1 MHARNVAAIT
11 PKNGKTT
18 SLDYGKRRARLCV
31 DVSSRR
37 GALARRRSR
46 VRLHNQVGPPMFT
59 NTTQLPVDMSYE
71 GARVFRLFDYQQ
83 VDIAVGAHVASGYG
97 PEENDLIRLGAADD
111 TVNDVVQRLTAER
124 SAIQRGLV
132 SPYGEAAKGET
143 RGKWAEVKLHTSAA
157 LGTMARLYGSPRS
170 TCVGQVGSLIPR
182 GDSGRKAPLERWPR
196 RYDRKKRR
204 KQRAV
209 PSWSA
214 ARR

>member
-1 MHARNVAAIT
+1 
-11 PKNGKTT
+11 
-18 SLDYGKRRARLCV
+18 
-31 DVSSRR
+31 
-37 GALARRRSR
+37 
-46 VRLHNQVGPPMFT
+46 MFT
-59 NTTQLPVDMSYE
+59 NTTQMAVDTSCE
-71 GARVFRLFDYQQ
+71 AAHVLRVFDDQE
-83 VDIAVGAHVASGYG
+83 VDIAVGPHVASGYG

-111 TVNDVVQRLTAER
+111 TMNDVVQRLTAER

-143 RGKWAEVKLHTSAA
+143 RGNCARRSKLKWADVKLHTGAA

-209 PSWSA
+209 PSWSV

>member
-1 MHARNVAAIT
+1 MLILRTFSASGMHARNVAAMT
-11 PKNGKTT
+11 PKGGKTT

-71 GARVFRLFDYQQ
+71 DARVSCLFDYQQ
-83 VDIAVGAHVASGYG
+83 VDIAVGPHVASGYG
-97 PEENDLIRLGAADD
+97 PEENDLIRMGARDD
-111 TVNDVVQRLTAER
+111 TMNDVVQRLTAER

-143 RGKWAEVKLHTSAA
+143 R
-157 LGTMARLYGSPRS
+157 RN
-170 TCVGQVGSLIPR
+170 C
-182 GDSGRKAPLERWPR
+182 
-196 RYDRKKRR
+196 
-204 KQRAV
+204 
-209 PSWSA
+209 
-214 ARR
+214 ARRSKLKWGGRRSNCIQALPLGRWRACMVVRGACA